1 MFTLFVSDQTTEPN
15 EQQNQFQILN
25 PSNFVFQSTLIDKNQ
40 RKTFAEPFLFLTI
53 LPSNDFKLRV
63 TCKFK
68 PEPKR
73 KKIVNADP
81 NDEQFLADL
90 KKAQELANIE
100 GDDRVGFTLGE
111 GNAYQKKN
119 RIQLQV
125 QRLMDDPS

>member
-1 MFTLFVSDQTTEPN
+1 MNT
-15 EQQNQFQILN
+15 
-25 PSNFVFQSTLIDKNQ
+25 
-40 RKTFAEPFLFLTI
+40 
-53 LPSNDFKLRV
+53 
-63 TCKFK
+63 
-68 PEPKR
+68 
-73 KKIVNADP
+73 DP

-125 QRLMDDPS
+125 QRLMDDPSQYYKMKQQIRKAKEERLKAQISAATQADKKKSKQIFKNEELISNDFFLTADSRFVS